1 MPQTIV
7 HLDDGETQK
16 IIRLKQRW
24 GLNSKYETIKM
35 MIQEFPEHHKKRK

>member
-7 HLDDGETQK
+7 TLDEEETQK
-16 IIRLKQRW
+16 IIRLKEKW

-35 MIQEFPEHHKKRK
+35 MIAEFPENTKKKK